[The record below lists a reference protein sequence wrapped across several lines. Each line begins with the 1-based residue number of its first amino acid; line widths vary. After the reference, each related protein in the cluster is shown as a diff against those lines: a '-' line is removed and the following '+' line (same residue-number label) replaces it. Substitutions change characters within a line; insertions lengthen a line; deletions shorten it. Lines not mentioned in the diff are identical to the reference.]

1 MKELKEYLTPSLY
14 VFAIEED
21 VFTGKSSEMD
31 MESDPYGN
39 DDENNWWG

>member
-21 VFTGKSSEMD
+21 VFTGNSPEMD
-31 MESDPYGN
+31 KEDDPYGE
-39 DDENNWWG
+39 ENNWWDNP